1 MKMINDSIK
10 KVTRKNLVVKRKSV
24 KQRVVKKAALLGLPL
39 VLAACGGDNDPAT
52 SDSDTAQSST
62 ASYQISIVNVTNGQP
77 LSPVAVLFHEA
88 GWRGWE
94 IGESASPSLEVLAE
108 SGDNSAFLQAP
119 TGETVTAFTDGV
131 IAPGQQVQMVVDL
144 ESDSLSQLTV
154 ASMLV
159 NTNDAFTGFTGW
171 SLEDLELGES
181 YSQLVSI
188 YDAGTELNDEL
199 SATIPGPAG
208 GGEGYNEQRETRDSV
223 TRHPGVVSQS
233 DGYAESAL
241 DQSHRFDQGAM
252 LLTIERLL

>member
-1 MKMINDSIK
+1 MKMINDSVK
-10 KVTRKNLVVKRKSV
+10 NGARKNLVAKKKAVT
-24 KQRVVKKAALLGLPL
+24 QRGVKKTALLGLPL
-39 VLAACGGDNDPAT
+39 LLAACAGDNDPAT
-52 SDSDTAQSST
+52 TDADGAESAT
-62 ASYQISIVNVTNGQP
+62 ASYQISIVNVTNEQP

-108 SGDNSAFLQAP
+108 SGDNSGFLMAP
-119 TGETVTAFTDGV
+119 TGEAVTASTDGV
-131 IAPGQQVQMVVDL
+131 IAPGQQVQMVFDL
-144 ESDSLSQLTV
+144 ESNSLSQLTV

-208 GGEGYNEQRETRDSV
+208 GGEGYNEQRETRDFV
-223 TRHPGVVSQS
+223 TRHPGVVSQG